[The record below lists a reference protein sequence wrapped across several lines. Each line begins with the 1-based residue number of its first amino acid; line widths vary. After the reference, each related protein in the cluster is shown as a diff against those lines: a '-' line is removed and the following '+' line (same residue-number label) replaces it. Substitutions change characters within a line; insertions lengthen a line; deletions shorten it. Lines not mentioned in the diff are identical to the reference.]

1 MLLLDAKGA
10 KDDAFLR
17 IDSAEEAAGD
27 AVLAPFSEVEALLA
41 TGANRRIGVVIANTQ
56 KLAPLEPYFDRLAL
70 IVIAFPSGAD
80 GRGFSLARKIRRS
93 GFGGV
98 LRASGPLF
106 SDQFPQALACGF
118 DEVEIPDDNAARQ
131 PVKQWLDALGRIDLT
146 YQRDFSAAENILDQR
161 RRARTAGEAK
171 ND

>member
-17 IDSAEEAAGD
+17 IASAEEAAGE
-27 AVLAPFSEVEALLA
+27 AVLAPFSELEVLLA
-41 TGANRRIGVVIANTQ
+41 TGANRRIGIVIANTQ
-56 KLAPLEPYFDRLAL
+56 KVAPLERYFDRLAL

-118 DEVEIPDDNAARQ
+118 DEVEIPDANAARQ
-131 PVKQWLDALGRIDLT
+131 PVQQWLDALGRIDLT

-161 RRARTAGEAK
+161 RRARTAGEPK
-171 ND
+171 DV

>member
-17 IDSAEEAAGD
+17 INSAEEAAGD
-27 AVLAPFSEVEALLA
+27 AVLVPFAELEALLA

-70 IVIAFPSGAD
+70 IVVAFPSGAD

-93 GFGGV
+93 GFSGA

-118 DEVEIPDDNAARQ
+118 DEVEIPDANAARQ
-131 PVKQWLDALGRIDLT
+131 PVQQWLDALGRISLT

-171 ND
+171 NV

>member
-27 AVLAPFSEVEALLA
+27 AVLTPFAELEALLA
-41 TGANRRIGVVIANTQ
+41 TGANRRIGVVIANSQ

-70 IVIAFPSGAD
+70 IVIAFPGSAD

-93 GFGGV
+93 GFNGA
-98 LRASGPLF
+98 LRASGPLV

-118 DEVEIPDDNAARQ
+118 DEVEIPDANAARQ
-131 PVKQWLDALGRIDLT
+131 PVQQWLDALGRIDLT

-171 ND
+171 DV

>member
-17 IDSAEEAAGD
+17 IDSAEQAAGD
-27 AVLAPFSEVEALLA
+27 AVLAPFPELEALLA
-41 TGANRRIGVVIANTQ
+41 TGANRRIGIVIANTQ

-70 IVIAFPSGAD
+70 IVIAFPGSAD

-93 GFGGV
+93 GFNGA
-98 LRASGPLF
+98 LRASGPLV

-118 DEVEIPDDNAARQ
+118 DEVEIPDANAARQ
-131 PVKQWLDALGRIDLT
+131 PAQQWLDALGRIDLT

-161 RRARTAGEAK
+161 RRARTAGEPK
-171 ND
+171 NV